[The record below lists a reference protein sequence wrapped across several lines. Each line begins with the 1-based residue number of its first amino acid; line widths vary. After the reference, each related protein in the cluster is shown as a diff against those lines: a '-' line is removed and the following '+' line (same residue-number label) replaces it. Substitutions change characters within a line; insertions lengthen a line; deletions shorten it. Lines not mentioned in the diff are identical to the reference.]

1 MNSNNNNNTLR
12 ISNQEKE
19 ILDKTIREEIQRYIN
34 SNMGPGPIH
43 SVNPRI
49 QMQNIA
55 SKSYEEIMA
64 MIVDNEAVLGKIRS
78 RPLLHLLG
86 APLTTNQPSVGID
99 DAAAEEIR
107 LGKLLRENIEKQKK
121 WKERQYINTALA
133 YEQQLRNQINL
144 PSSTPLEEI
153 ISIIK
158 KNFLLD
164 ENSEMEEETM
174 AYNKGIRLLVQY
186 FEDAK
191 NEEESIE

>member
-1 MNSNNNNNTLR
+1 MNGTIH
-12 ISNQEKE
+12 ISNQERE
-19 ILDKTIREEIQRYIN
+19 ILDKTIREEIKMYIN
-34 SNMGPGPIH
+34 ANMGPGPIN

-49 QMQNIA
+49 QAQNIV
-55 SKSYEEIMA
+55 SKSYDEIMA
-64 MIVDNEAVLGKIRS
+64 MIVDNETVLGKIRS

-86 APLTTNQPSVGID
+86 PPLADRSSVVTDNVGED
-99 DAAAEEIR
+99 EEIR

-121 WKERQYINTALA
+121 WRERQYINTALA
-133 YEQQLRNQINL
+133 YEQQLRDQINL

-164 ENSEMEEETM
+164 DNNEMEEETL

-191 NEEESIE
+191 NEEPEE